1 MLKKSDLHNY
11 QLTAIQH
18 IMDNPFSGLFLDM
31 GLGKTVSTLT
41 AIKQLA
47 HEELAID
54 TALVVAPKRVA
65 ETVWRDELANWE
77 HLKGLTI
84 SVITGNEKQRKAALA
99 KKADIY
105 TISRDNIRW
114 LCGLYGGSMLPFD
127 MLVIDELSSFKNH
140 DSHRFKALKKV
151 QACFHIVV
159 GLTGTPAPNG
169 LIDLWGPMYLLDR
182 GRRLGQSIT
191 FFRNNFFQRNY
202 SGFGYSI
209 IPGKEDEI
217 QDLISDIV
225 ISMKSEDY
233 LELPERID
241 TFMRLDFTPE
251 LQKKYDEFEREKVL
265 EMYAGLDLTE
275 ITAVNAGVLCNKL
288 LQFTGG
294 AIYDEEKNVH
304 DIHDLKL
311 DAAEEFIEAAQGKP
325 VLIAYAFQH
334 ERDRLLTRLKKYKPK
349 LMDGDQD
356 IKDWNAGR
364 INVMLMHPASGGH
377 GLNLQEGYSS
387 ALWYG
392 PTYNL
397 ELYQQFNKR
406 LHRQGRKYPVN
417 IGHIIITGT
426 EDDRALR
433 RLQDKTDTQD
443 ALIESVKA
451 KIKKYLKC

>member
-1 MLKKSDLHNY
+1 
-11 QLTAIQH
+11 
-18 IMDNPFSGLFLDM
+18 
-31 GLGKTVSTLT
+31 
-41 AIKQLA
+41 
-47 HEELAID
+47 LAID

-159 GLTGTPAPNG
+159 GLTGTPG
-169 LIDLWGPMYLLDR
+169 DLIDLWAQIYLLDR
-182 GRRLGQSIT
+182 GKRLGQSIT
-191 FFRNNFFQRNY
+191 FFRNNFFRRKY
-202 SGFGYSI
+202 SGFGYEI
-209 IPGKEDEI
+209 IPGKELEI
-217 QDLISDIV
+217 QALIKDLV
-225 ISMKSEDY
+225 ISMTSEDY

-241 TFMRLDFTPE
+241 TFIRLDFTSD
-251 LQKKYDEFEREKVL
+251 LKKQYEEFEREKVL
-265 EMYAGLDLTE
+265 EMYSGMDLTE
-275 ITAVNAGVLCNKL
+275 ITAVNAGVLCGKL

-304 DIHDLKL
+304 DIHSLKL
-311 DAAEEFIEAAQGKP
+311 DATEEFIEAAQGKP

-334 ERDRLLTRLKKYKPK
+334 ERDRLLQRLKKYRPK

-417 IGHIIITGT
+417 IGHIIISGT

-451 KIKKYLKC
+451 KIKKYLK